1 MADPFLLRDAL
12 QLSMMIFAV
21 GAFVNEARSTKK
33 LVEQQAVAMKVMDGR
48 VTEVEKVQLKQ
59 TALLDRTVAML
70 DKIDG
75 KFDIHITA
83 SRCGEH
89 EAGLRELRVE
99 VNLLRGEVERLRDRV
114 DAFEESK

>member
-1 MADPFLLRDAL
+1 MSDPFLLRDAL

-33 LVEQQAVAMKVMDGR
+33 LVEQQAESMKAMDGR
-48 VTEVEKVQLKQ
+48 VAEVEKVQLKQ

-70 DKIDG
+70 DKMDG
-75 KFDIHITA
+75 KFDHHITT
-83 SRCGEH
+83 SKCGEH
-89 EAGLRELRVE
+89 EAELRELRAE
-99 VNLLRGEVERLRDRV
+99 VKALRSEVERLRDRV